1 MKKIVF
7 AIALMAASITSAFAG
22 DNKVSETENVEA
34 YDMTSINVRSLG
46 SYVGMSQDQYE
57 IAVDVMKEF
66 GNDMIFAST
75 NPKGESRDA
84 VTRNAVMKNMRNM
97 RMFLDNEQYK
107 RYVTVLNATLNN
119 RGIKF

>member
-7 AIALMAASITSAFAG
+7 AAMLMAASVTSAFAS
-22 DNKVSETENVEA
+22 DNKVSNTDNIEA
-34 YDMTSINVRSLG
+34 YDMTNVNVKSL
-46 SYVGMSQDQYE
+46 SNYVGMSRDQYE

-66 GNDMIFAST
+66 GNDMAFASS
-75 NPKGESRDA
+75 NPSGDSRNA
-84 VTRNAVMKNMRNM
+84 VTRNAVIKNMRNM
-97 RMFLDNEQYK
+97 KMFLDNEQYK